1 MTAAEVSGDQHAAA
15 LIRSLRAIRP
25 DVIVEG
31 LGGQAMRDAG
41 ATIHHDTVTRAAM
54 GWRAIFRAMEFR
66 RLLKWTDQHYAQNRI
81 DLHICIDSSGVN
93 FHFARL
99 ARRHG
104 AKVLYYIAPQVWA
117 SREGRIKTM
126 QQCIDRIACIW
137 QFEEE
142 CFRRHG
148 LQATYVGHPLFDE
161 LPPAAQR
168 LVPPEQKYPER
179 PPIVGLLPGS
189 RRSDA
194 TANLPHLLDVAER
207 IYRAVPDVTFYIPTT
222 PATDPVV
229 RERVARAGEASVP
242 CPPAKRIRIELD
254 GFDRLVPHCDLCVT
268 KSGTSTLHVAA
279 YGVPMIV
286 VYRVNPILWHGIG
299 RWIVKTRT
307 FSIVNML
314 ADAHEHIVPEHVP
327 WYGSNEPV
335 ANQAI
340 NYLRRPDDL
349 LAQRQRLLQLIRNID
364 QPGASENA
372 ARVVMEM
379 IG

>member
-1 MTAAEVSGDQHAAA
+1 MTVAEVSGDQHAAA
-15 LIRSLRAIRP
+15 MIRSLQKLDPEA
-25 DVIVEG
+25 VVEG
-31 LGGQAMRDAG
+31 LGGPAMRAAG
-41 ATIHHDTVTRAAM
+41 AVIHHETVTRAAM
-54 GWRAIFRAMEFR
+54 GWRGALRALEFR
-66 RLLKWTDQHYAQNRI
+66 RLLQWTREYYAQNKP
-81 DLHICIDSSGVN
+81 DVHICVDSSGVN
-93 FHFARL
+93 FYFARI
-99 ARRHG
+99 
-104 AKVLYYIAPQVWA
+104 AKEAGVPVLYYIAPQVWA
-117 SREGRIKTM
+117 SREGRVKTM
-126 QQCIDRIACIW
+126 RQVIDRVACIW

-142 CFRRHG
+142 YFRRHG
-148 LQATYVGHPLFDE
+148 INATYVGHPLFDE
-161 LPPAAQR
+161 LE
-168 LVPPEQKYPER
+168 PPEFRVIPAEKKYPR
-179 PPIVGLLPGS
+179 RLPIIGLLPGS

-194 TANLPHLLDVAER
+194 TSNFPHILDVAER
-207 IYRAVPDVTFYIPTT
+207 IYRAMPDVEFRIPTT
-222 PATDPVV
+222 EATHVYV
-229 RERVARAGEASVP
+229 SQRVARAGEAGVAS
-242 CPPAKRIRIELD
+242 PPAKRITIGLD
-254 GFDRLVPHCDLCVT
+254 RFDEFVPECDLCIT

-279 YGVPMIV
+279 FGVPMIV